1 MTRAMSSAAGIGV
14 SDATRRVLAEVS
26 LLDRQPRF
34 RLSGGSQPSGPKDAV
49 PRSGGALA
57 QLNWLSVPPPFR
69 DNRGGELR
77 MGPSSTK
84 PPNLDPPLPYTSES
98 APDDGT
104 PSERARKC
112 ARALHWIVIF
122 VILSVNVIGPS
133 LEGFCSLPTSCRY
146 GGFEIT
152 FEPDIVTRLP
162 RRPRQ
167 AGVGEHRARSRGRP

>member
-1 MTRAMSSAAGIGV
+1 
-14 SDATRRVLAEVS
+14 
-26 LLDRQPRF
+26 
-34 RLSGGSQPSGPKDAV
+34 
-49 PRSGGALA
+49 
-57 QLNWLSVPPPFR
+57 
-69 DNRGGELR
+69 

-152 FEPDIVTRLP
+152 FEPDWSLDYLVGQDKQVSGNIEPDRAGGLEVDHELKFGWLLDRHLGRISTSENAVDEIGSTTP
-162 RRPRQ
+162 QSDKIRRI
-167 AGVGEHRARSRGRP
+167 